1 MDEAGKLL
9 VLRTEMLLWGN
20 ELGSLCSLSHV
31 WANEFFILVAM
42 HSLTAVFTV
51 MGGKKGVPIQTSNYF

>member
-9 VLRTEMLLWGN
+9 VLCSEMLLWGN

-31 WANEFFILVAM
+31 WPKEFSILVAM
-42 HSLTAVFTV
+42 RSLTAVFAV
-51 MGGKKGVPIQTSNYF
+51 MGRKKGVPI